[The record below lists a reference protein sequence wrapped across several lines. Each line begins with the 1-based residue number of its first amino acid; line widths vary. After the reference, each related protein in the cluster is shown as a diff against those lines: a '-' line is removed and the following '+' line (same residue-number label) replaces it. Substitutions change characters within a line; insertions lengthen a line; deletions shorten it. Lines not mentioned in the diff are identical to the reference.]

1 VRWRYSCL
9 QKSRTPVSSLN
20 EMDSVHGVRAIAP
33 FRRRRAATTSDKE
46 TPEEELEFIGWIG
59 QTKNPECRLRVS
71 GLDVPVICAR
81 LSLPRVGANNDRY
94 DHHRMCR
101 DAAHV
106 RQIRCL
112 TNRYLSSVPQN
123 FVEHL
128 RRIGDLLGS
137 QWLHPEFA
145 MTIKKWSAR
154 EFLGRKTGI
163 SRDKM
168 KIAAQY
174 PIFHRPR

>member
-46 TPEEELEFIGWIG
+46 TPEVELEFMGWIG
-59 QTKNPECRLRVS
+59 TNKKPRVS
-71 GLDVPVICAR
+71 AQGFRTRCASDLR
-81 LSLPRVGANNDRY
+81 ALSLPRVGANNDRY

-137 QWLHPEFA
+137 QWFHPEFA